1 MSGRTPGAPVVS
13 KRFKYARLELER
25 RFLLAGLPAELDPRT
40 GYQQFEDRYFPG
52 TSLRLRRV
60 TDARGDLV
68 ELKLNQKLPH
78 DPPLPSHRVITS
90 VYLDAV
96 DHALISRLGG
106 SPLVKRRYAYAWR
119 GARFGVDCFQGPL
132 LGLVLAEAEVQT
144 EAALAALPALPVRHV
159 EVTSDPLFSG
169 GSLAVEPADRVLDRA
184 RELLAG

>member
-1 MSGRTPGAPVVS
+1 MVS

-25 RFLLAGLPAELDPRT
+25 RFLLAALPAELDPRM

-60 TDARGDLV
+60 TAPSGEVL

-78 DPPLPSHRVITS
+78 DPPRPSHRIITS

-96 DHALISRLGG
+96 DHALLGRLGG
-106 SPLVKRRYAYAWR
+106 SLLVKRRYAYPWR
-119 GARFGVDCFQGPL
+119 GTRFGVDTFQGPL
-132 LGLVLAEAEVQT
+132 LGLVLAEAEVET

-159 EVTSDPLFSG
+159 EVTADPLFGG